1 MQFDMKSTI
10 TLALAVF
17 LLGTCSARI
26 GGAGSPDGSNMES
39 ITVLRDFDEAG
50 IGSKATKA
58 KLSKI
63 KEQLDDNFELKTLRY
78 ELYTLKRELARLCC
92 VNRYG

>member
-1 MQFDMKSTI
+1 MKFII
-10 TLALAVF
+10 TLALAVL

-26 GGAGSPDGSNMES
+26 GGAGSSDGSNMES

-50 IGSKATKA
+50 IGGKATKA

-63 KEQLDDNFELKTLRY
+63 KEQLDDSFELKTLRY
-78 ELYTLKRELARLCC
+78 PRPAPPRAPRPAPRPAPPLA
-92 VNRYG
+92 

>member
-1 MQFDMKSTI
+1 MKSI
-10 TLALAVF
+10 TLALAVL

-26 GGAGSPDGSNMES
+26 GGAGSPDGSNNMES

-50 IGSKATKA
+50 IGGKAAKV

-63 KEQLDDNFELKTLRY
+63 KDQLDDSFELKTLRY
-78 ELYTLKRELARLCC
+78 ELYTLKRELRSAPPWFLW
-92 VNRYG
+92 

>member
-1 MQFDMKSTI
+1 MKSII

-26 GGAGSPDGSNMES
+26 GGAGSSDGTDGTDMES

-50 IGSKATKA
+50 IGGKAAKV

-63 KEQLDDNFELKTLRY
+63 KDQLDDSFELKTLRY
-78 ELYTLKRELARLCC
+78 ELYTLKRELRSAPPWFLW
-92 VNRYG
+92 